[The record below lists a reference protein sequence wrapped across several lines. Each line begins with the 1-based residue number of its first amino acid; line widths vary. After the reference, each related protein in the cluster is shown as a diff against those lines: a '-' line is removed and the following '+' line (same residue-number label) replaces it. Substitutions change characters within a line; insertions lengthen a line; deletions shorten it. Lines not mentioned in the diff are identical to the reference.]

1 MTEQLNASQRTF
13 IKSVLI
19 SLSAIRRR
27 KKVHQAGSTKWN
39 ILHELENEILTE
51 LYAQDFGPDA
61 INEVG
66 TMLEELN
73 LIPSDFWE

>member
-1 MTEQLNASQRTF
+1 MTKELNASQLTF

-19 SLSAIRRR
+19 ALSTVRRR
-27 KKVHQAGSTKWN
+27 KKVHLAGSAKWT

-51 LYAQDFGPDA
+51 LYTHGFGPDA